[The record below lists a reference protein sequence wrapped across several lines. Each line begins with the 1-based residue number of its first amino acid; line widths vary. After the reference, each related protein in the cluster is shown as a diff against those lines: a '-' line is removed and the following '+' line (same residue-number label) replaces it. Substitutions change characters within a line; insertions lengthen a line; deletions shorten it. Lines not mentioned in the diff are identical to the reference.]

1 MKTLFRLCAIAA
13 LTSALP
19 VIANAQMQP
28 APTMQIVK
36 FRADWCAPC
45 QIMEPSLDSALRQ
58 LNDPSL
64 QLISID
70 TTNGATSQQAAHVAF
85 DANIVQQY
93 NQWLGLTG
101 FAVMIDADTKN
112 TLGCVNM
119 TYGPDMMATHIANL
133 KGLALSNTP
142 SFDITCP
149 APQRAGRR

>member
-1 MKTLFRLCAIAA
+1 
-13 LTSALP
+13 
-19 VIANAQMQP
+19 
-28 APTMQIVK
+28 
-36 FRADWCAPC
+36 
-45 QIMEPSLDSALRQ
+45 MEPSLDRALQQ

-64 QLISID
+64 QLINID
-70 TTNGATSQQAAHVAF
+70 TTNAATSEAAAYTAF
-85 DANIVQQY
+85 NANVVQQY

-142 SFDITCP
+142 NFDITCP
-149 APQRAGRR
+149 APQRAAR